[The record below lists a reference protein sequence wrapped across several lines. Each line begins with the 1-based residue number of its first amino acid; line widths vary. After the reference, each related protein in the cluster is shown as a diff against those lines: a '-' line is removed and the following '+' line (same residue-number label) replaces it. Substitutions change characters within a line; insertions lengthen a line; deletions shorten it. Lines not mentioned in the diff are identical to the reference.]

1 MKLFDGKTIQA
12 AIKQICA
19 EKGLEE
25 SMVTETLEA
34 ALAAAYRKDFAEKN
48 QNPQATLDI
57 KTGELSIF
65 DEKTVVE
72 NLTEEE
78 LAQIEHYKNLRQ
90 TAKEEGRDLTEEEL
104 PPEEMRKFNPKSEIE
119 LKDARAIDK
128 NLNVG
133 DIMRSPLDMPGD
145 FGRMAAQTAKQV
157 ITQRLRE
164 AERNIIYQTYKD
176 REGEIMNGVVQRR
189 EGLAILVDLDR
200 KVTAIMPPTEQIR
213 GENYRIGARFKFYI
227 ASVNLTTRGPEI
239 IVSRSHPEIV
249 HELFITEI
257 PEIANSTIEIK
268 GIAREAGVRSK
279 VAIFTEEENLDPVG
293 SCIGQR
299 GNRIQTIIHE
309 LNGEKVDVIEYS
321 DDPAQYIKN
330 ALSPAKINS
339 VELDAENK
347 SAIVLVNEDQL
358 SLTIGRAGQNV
369 RLAGKLTGWTIN
381 IKVAGSN
388 KEVTPEEAGNEE
400 TQEQQKTETTE
411 IEHPETTKN
420 EKKPDKEKPAKKKTA
435 AKTKKLKS

>member
-19 EKGLEE
+19 EKGLDEA
-25 SMVTETLEA
+25 MVVETLEA

-48 QNPQATLDI
+48 QNPRAILNI
-57 KTGELSIF
+57 KTGELDIF

-78 LAQIEHYKNLRQ
+78 IKQLEYYKELRQ
-90 TAKEEGRDLTEEEL
+90 KAKDEGRELTETEL
-104 PPEEMRKFNPKSEIE
+104 PPEEMRKFSPKTEIE
-119 LKDARAIDK
+119 LKDAQLIDK
-128 NLNVG
+128 KLNVG
-133 DIMRSPLDMPGD
+133 DIMRTPLEMPGD

-164 AERNIIYQTYKD
+164 AERNVIYQVYKEK
-176 REGEIMNGVVQRR
+176 EGEIVNGIVQRR
-189 EGLAILVDLDR
+189 EGLAVLVDLDR

-249 HELFITEI
+249 HELFATEI
-257 PEIANSTIEIK
+257 PEIANGTIEFK

-279 VAIFTEEENLDPVG
+279 VAIFTEEPNLDPIG

-299 GNRIQTIIHE
+299 GSRIQTITHE

-321 DDPAQYIKN
+321 ENPVQYIKN

-339 VELDAENK
+339 VELDETAK
-347 SAIVLVNEDQL
+347 AALVTVNEDQL

-369 RLAGKLTGWTIN
+369 RLASKLTGWTIN
-381 IKVAGSN
+381 IKVAESG
-388 KEVTPEEAGNEE
+388 KEVAAEELETEPAQSTAPAETAEPTAPIAVEQPKEE
-400 TQEQQKTETTE
+400 
-411 IEHPETTKN
+411 
-420 EKKPDKEKPAKKKTA
+420 EKPAKKTR
-435 AKTKKLKS
+435 KKKDAE